1 MANCNNNCN
10 CKKDEK
16 IPQKVQDDFA
26 YVCMSRTLN
35 KLIAIVIV
43 CICLLFA
50 SNAAWLYAWMQY
62 DYESYEI
69 TADGDSNANYIGQDG
84 NIYNGS
90 EDFGT
95 ETEAQDE

>member
-62 DYESYEI
+62 DYES

-84 NIYNGS
+84 NIYNGGIGES
-90 EDFGT
+90 E
-95 ETEAQDE
+95 ETNPEE

>member
-10 CKKDEK
+10 RKKDEK

-62 DYESYEI
+62 DYESYKI

-90 EDFGT
+90 ENFGT
-95 ETEAQDE
+95 EENP

>member
-50 SNAAWLYAWMQY
+50 SNAAWLYVWMQY

-84 NIYNGS
+84 NIYNGGIGES
-90 EDFGT
+90 E
-95 ETEAQDE
+95 ETNPEE

>member
-35 KLIAIVIV
+35 KLITLVIV
-43 CICLLFA
+43 CICMLVA
-50 SNAAWLYAWMQY
+50 TNGAWIW
-62 DYESYEI
+62 YESQFEEVKTVETYEAN
-69 TADGDSNANYIGQDG
+69 ADNGGNAIA
-84 NIYNGS
+84 NGS
-90 EDFGT
+90 GEVTFNGDG
-95 ETEAQDE
+95 

>member
-26 YVCMSRTLN
+26 YVCMSRALN

-50 SNAAWLYAWMQY
+50 SNAAWLYCWMQY

-84 NIYNGS
+84 NIYNGGIGES
-90 EDFGT
+90 E
-95 ETEAQDE
+95 ETNPEE